1 MLFILKKLTGTL
13 LLPLPFLLL
22 MMGIALALLWFT
34 RFKQSGKVLMT
45 ASWVILLL
53 LSLQPVAD
61 GLLKPVEDD
70 YPTWNG
76 QKADYIVVLGGAAIP
91 GMTNGHRVQISSI
104 TACRALPKACV
115 CGLQTPAR
123 KWSLPARAPPR
134 IRSAPL
140 KQVPAWQKA

>member
-34 RFKQSGKVLMT
+34 RFKQSGKILMT

-53 LSLQPVAD
+53 FSLQPVAD

-76 QKADYIVVLGGAAIP
+76 QKADYIVVLGGGYTWNDKWAP
-91 GMTNGHRVQISSI
+91 SSN
-104 TACRALPKACV
+104 LV
-115 CGLQTPAR
+115 NN
-123 KWSLPARAPPR
+123 SLPRVTEGVRLWLANPGAKMVFWSAPP
-134 IRSAPL
+134 